1 MIETR
6 LGDITKV
13 TDVEAIVNAANESLL
28 GGGGVDGAIHRA
40 AGHELLHE
48 CRQLNGCRTG
58 QAKMTKAYRLPC
70 SYVIHTPGPV
80 WRGGGGNEEKLLFSC
95 YYQSLCVAME
105 HGIKSVA
112 FPSIS
117 TGIYGY
123 PVREAARTAIEAV
136 KKFQE
141 DYPGQVE
148 KIIWVLFDPVTKS
161 AYDTEFSKAERRKG

>member
-1 MIETR
+1 MERGVKRDRDQTW
-6 LGDITKV
+6 GD
-13 TDVEAIVNAANESLL
+13 
-28 GGGGVDGAIHRA
+28 
-40 AGHELLHE
+40 
-48 CRQLNGCRTG
+48 
-58 QAKMTKAYRLPC
+58 
-70 SYVIHTPGPV
+70 
-80 WRGGGGNEEKLLFSC
+80 EEKLLFSC

-136 KKFQE
+136 KRFQE

-148 KIIWVLFDPVTKS
+148 KIVWVLFDPVTKS
-161 AYDTEFSKAERRKG
+161 AYDAELLKAERRQG